1 MTVIVEQSVEWE
13 LVGETEELGG
23 NLPQCH
29 FVHQKSHMAWPGLE
43 PGPQRFEALRFLLL
57 LEDLQ
62 ITGCYLKICR
72 CENVISHK
80 FTITYDYM
88 T

>member
-1 MTVIVEQSVEWE
+1 MMVIVEQLLEWE
-13 LVGETEELGG
+13 LVGETEELGE
-23 NLPQCH
+23 NLLQCH
-29 FVHQKSHMAWPGLE
+29 FVQQKSHMAWPGLE
-43 PGPQRFEALRFLLL
+43 PGPQMFEALRLLLL

-62 ITGCYLKICR
+62 ITGCYLKIYR
-72 CENVISHK
+72 CKNVISHK